1 MREGSQS
8 EVQALTATLAA
19 ERARRAEADHR
30 ARNSLQLVIA
40 LLQLLG
46 RRSQEAETRTALN
59 RMQQWVSAIA
69 ATHRDLTDDD
79 RFDLTR
85 FVREQAPRLAQNE
98 GEDATIRLNLDQ
110 VETDAKA
117 ASPLALIV
125 CELTA
130 NALRHGRRAG
140 GPPTAAV
147 ELRSASEGLV
157 LTVADE
163 GAGPLAV
170 TDGGF
175 GLTMV
180 RLLVRQLA
188 GTFELLD
195 AQPGL
200 RAVVRV
206 G

>member
-110 VETDAKA
+110 VETERAEGKDIWTAVVEA
-117 ASPLALIV
+117 TLSRFRPIM
-125 CELTA
+125 LTA
-130 NALRHGRRAG
+130 ISTVLGLIPIAPTVFWGPMAFAIMG
-140 GPPTAAV
+140 GLFVAT
-147 ELRSASEGLV
+147 LLTLLV
-157 LTVADE
+157 LPAFYITLYRAKQPEREAVA
-163 GAGPLAV
+163 A
-170 TDGGF
+170 
-175 GLTMV
+175 
-180 RLLVRQLA
+180 
-188 GTFELLD
+188 
-195 AQPGL
+195 
-200 RAVVRV
+200 
-206 G
+206 